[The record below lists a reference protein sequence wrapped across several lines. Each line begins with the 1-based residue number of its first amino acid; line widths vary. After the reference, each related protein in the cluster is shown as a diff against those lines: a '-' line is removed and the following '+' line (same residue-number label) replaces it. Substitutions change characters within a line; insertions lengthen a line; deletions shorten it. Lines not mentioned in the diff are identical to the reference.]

1 MKDKQAKTTT
11 PIVPLYDWNDDN
23 EEITAVS
30 GVETKEDDFHETET
44 TEKSGAETEEKTP
57 TEDPQ
62 QSFYPWESP
71 VCKDKSDDCES
82 FKHMCSLFRY
92 RTIFLITSPFHSV
105 SISVSVKCFR

>member
-1 MKDKQAKTTT
+1 MKENEDKKAKTTT

-30 GVETKEDDFHETET
+30 GVETKESDFHETET
-44 TEKSGAETEEKTP
+44 TEKSAAETEEKTT

-62 QSFYPWESP
+62 LIKFYPWESP
-71 VCKDKSDDCES
+71 VCKDKSDACES

-92 RTIFLITSPFHSV
+92 RKIF
-105 SISVSVKCFR
+105 

>member
-1 MKDKQAKTTT
+1 MKEHKKAKATT

-23 EEITAVS
+23 DVITAVS
-30 GVETKEDDFHETET
+30 GVETKEEETAAETET
-44 TEKSGAETEEKTP
+44 TEKSAAETEEKTP

-71 VCKDKSDDCES
+71 VCKDKSDACES

-92 RTIFLITSPFHSV
+92 GKIF
-105 SISVSVKCFR
+105 

>member
-1 MKDKQAKTTT
+1 MKEHKKAKATT

-23 EEITAVS
+23 DEITP
-30 GVETKEDDFHETET
+30 VETKEEETPETET
-44 TEKSGAETEEKTP
+44 TEKSAAETEEKTP

-71 VCKDKSDDCES
+71 VCKDKSDACES

-92 RTIFLITSPFHSV
+92 RKIF
-105 SISVSVKCFR
+105 